1 MLRWWERI
9 NREAVLDE
17 VAELKRDGGCL
28 VLQGDTDGGR
38 TQAASL
44 AVESLSVDF
53 QAVRISAPPGRS
65 WTERRVLATVWDA
78 LQPPATGFRLSA
90 AAQLA
95 ELSPERAIE
104 VFATKLKVS
113 SPRPKALI
121 VDDVGRDAARDY
133 NLRPILAAIAK
144 DAKRPVVVTYDPTR
158 EQWPLRHGVRVL
170 DLKDFDVTE
179 VRACLQNAAPL
190 QGKTV
195 VSLEEAVQLVF
206 PGSPLSEHST
216 VRPQVAYQRLGAW
229 SRGSL

>member
-28 VLQGDTDGGR
+28 VLQGDAYAGR
-38 TQAASL
+38 MQAASL

-53 QAVRISAPPGRS
+53 QAVRISDLTGRL
-65 WTERRVLATVWDA
+65 WTERRVLAQVWEA
-78 LQPPATGFRLSA
+78 LQPPTSGFQLSA

-95 ELSPERAIE
+95 GMSPERVIE
-104 VFATKLKVS
+104 VFVTRLKVS
-113 SPRPKALI
+113 SPRPKALV

-144 DAKRPVVVTYDPTR
+144 DAQRPVVVTYDPTR
-158 EQWPLRHGVRVL
+158 EQWPSRHGARVL
-170 DLKDFDVTE
+170 DLKVFDVTQ
-179 VRACLQNAAPL
+179 VRACLHNTASL

-195 VSLEEAVQLVF
+195 AALEEAVELVF
-206 PGSPLSEHST
+206 AGSQLSEHPT
-216 VRPQVAYQRLGAW
+216 VRPDDAYQRLGAW